1 MPKYLRCI
9 TAATKIYVRPRI
21 VDALGRANV
30 RVGHEQVRSSL
41 VRQHLKTVHKRPYK
55 VTTDSEHTQPIAPN
69 LLQRRF
75 NGWQL
80 NQAWVSD
87 ITFIDTQEGWL
98 YLAVI
103 IDLASRKVVGWSMSE
118 RIKAELVTDALKF
131 AYWRLKP
138 EAGLIMPTDRG

>member
-1 MPKYLRCI
+1 MPTTTGIAHGFYAVGC
-9 TAATKIYVRPRI
+9 AAPSKRPIDNEQLDAKIFALHHSSNKSYGRPRI

-30 RVGHEQVRSSL
+30 RVGHEQVRRSL

-87 ITFIDTQEGWL
+87 FTFI
-98 YLAVI
+98 
-103 IDLASRKVVGWSMSE
+103 
-118 RIKAELVTDALKF
+118 
-131 AYWRLKP
+131 
-138 EAGLIMPTDRG
+138 

>member
-1 MPKYLRCI
+1 M
-9 TAATKIYVRPRI
+9 
-21 VDALGRANV
+21 
-30 RVGHEQVRSSL
+30 RVGHEQVRRSL

-103 IDLASRKVVGWSMSE
+103 IDLASRKVVGWAMSE
-118 RIKAELVTDALKF
+118 RIKAELGPMRSSLPTGDSNL
-131 AYWRLKP
+131 RL
-138 EAGLIMPTDRG
+138 A